1 MDSLDERKKR
11 ILGHIEWGEF
21 AYPKLSENEKHSIR
35 VIAESL
41 YNNITAETEN
51 SLSLYGQITKAFV
64 DKKP

>member
-1 MDSLDERKKR
+1 MGSFDERKKR
-11 ILGHIEWGEF
+11 ILDHIEKGEF
-21 AYPKLSENEKHSIR
+21 AYPKLSDNEKHSIR

-51 SLSLYGQITKAFV
+51 SLSLYGKITRAFV